1 MVPGNLLELVSKMG
15 CYSATDMAWITVF
28 IATAAFGVAA
38 QDPLLLPGS
47 WVAPEAIGRFR
58 KAVEA
63 RDRGNAY
70 SAPDKLEDQW
80 TSSQAFR
87 SDLTH
92 HFSGLANNFTVLEV
106 GAYFGYTT
114 RLLSH
119 LFARVIALDALP
131 LMLQANQEYN
141 LDRDNI
147 IFLKFHTVEDDW
159 GLFALNKIHVILLD
173 ASHDYATVKLDVEHS
188 LSLSTVSLIIFDDYS
203 AEVGVRAVVH
213 EYIAAGRLRPVAL
226 LGEGVDGQPWRLL
239 DGRVVDGSEAIAC
252 EVVRPQPISGDASQ
266 SVYHSEI
273 SDATTS
279 SCRTAEGGA

>member
-1 MVPGNLLELVSKMG
+1 MVRGSLLGLVSKLG
-15 CYSATDMAWITVF
+15 CCRALVVVWIT
-28 IATAAFGVAA
+28 ASDAAAAFDAASVVGEQVSAVTA
-38 QDPLLLPGS
+38 QDPALPRS
-47 WVAPEAIGRFR
+47 WVAPEAVSRFR
-58 KAVEA
+58 QAVES
-63 RDRGNAY
+63 RDRGDAH

-80 TSSQAFR
+80 TSSRALR

-114 RLLSH
+114 RLLSQ

-147 IFLKFHTVEDDW
+147 VFLRFHTVEDDW
-159 GLFALNKIHVILLD
+159 GLFALNKIHVVLLD
-173 ASHDYATVKLDVEHS
+173 ASHDYATVKLDVENS
-188 LSLSTVSLIIFDDYS
+188 LSLSTVSLIVFDDYS

-226 LGEGVDGQPWRLL
+226 LGEGVDGQPWHLR
-239 DGRVVDGSEAIAC
+239 DGRIVDGSEAIAC
-252 EVVRPQPISGDASQ
+252 EVVRPQPSLQPI
-266 SVYHSEI
+266 YN
-273 SDATTS
+273 
-279 SCRTAEGGA
+279 GAHKLEL